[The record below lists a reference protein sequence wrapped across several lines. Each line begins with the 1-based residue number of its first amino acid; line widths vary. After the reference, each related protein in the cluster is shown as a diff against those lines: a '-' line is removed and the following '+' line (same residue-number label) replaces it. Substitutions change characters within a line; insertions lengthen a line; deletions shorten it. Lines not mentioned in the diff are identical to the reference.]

1 MLDLYLK
8 STCFI
13 FPTLSEGSPSV
24 LGEALSFGLPIIA
37 TKNRGHNSLINHG
50 RNGYLYENN
59 NPISF
64 CQGALNL
71 IQSKDTY
78 NQISKNNISD
88 SKIYSQ
94 EFIDIDQIPKPQT
107 FEEME
112 RIHIQFEY
120 YSQVLQFSAEC
131 RELINKEIGRF
142 IAQVK

>member
-1 MLDLYLK
+1 LEIKNNKYIKNFKTETDHQDFLYLYLNDEFYLDH
-8 STCFI
+8 T
-13 FPTLSEGSPSV
+13 V
-24 LGEALSFGLPIIA
+24 L
-37 TKNRGHNSLINHG
+37 
-50 RNGYLYENN
+50 
-59 NPISF
+59 
-64 CQGALNL
+64 
-71 IQSKDTY
+71 
-78 NQISKNNISD
+78 
-88 SKIYSQ
+88 Q